1 MALNTEQQ
9 QLAKDLAVL
18 VGTTLHLVP
27 DQADVQDYLKLIA
40 SEIDTVAGATVSTN
54 PVKDEVE
61 ASLAVL
67 KSIDAVIPDSAT
79 GKKKFGAA
87 IAFLTGVAHMFG
99 L

>member
-1 MALNTEQQ
+1 MALNQQQQ
-9 QLAKDLAVL
+9 QLAKDIAVL

-27 DQADVQDYLKLIA
+27 DQADVQEYLQLIA
-40 SEIDTVAGATVSTN
+40 SEINTVASTGVSTN

-61 ASLAVL
+61 AALAVL
-67 KSIDAVIPDSAT
+67 SDVQALIPDGAT

-87 IAFLTGVAHMFG
+87 ISFLTGVAHMFG

>member
-1 MALNTEQQ
+1 MALNDQQ
-9 QLAKDLAVL
+9 KQLAKDLAVL

-40 SEIDTVAGATVSTN
+40 SEIDTVASATISTN

-67 KSIDAVIPDSAT
+67 KDIETLIPDTTA

-87 IAFLTGVAHMFG
+87 ISFLTGIAHMFG

>member
-1 MALNTEQQ
+1 MALNAQQ
-9 QLAKDLAVL
+9 TKLAKDLAVL

-27 DQADVQDYLKLIA
+27 DQTDVQEYLTLIA
-40 SEIDTVAGATVSTN
+40 SEINTIAGATVSSN
-54 PVKDEVE
+54 AVKDEVE

-67 KSIDAVIPDSAT
+67 SDIEAILPDSAV

-87 IAFLTGVAHMFG
+87 ISFLTGVAHMFG

>member
-1 MALNTEQQ
+1 MALNTQQ
-9 QLAKDLAVL
+9 QKLAKDLAIL

-27 DQADVQDYLKLIA
+27 DQADVQEYLTLIA
-40 SEIDTVAGATVSTN
+40 SEINTIATATVSSN
-54 PVKDEVE
+54 AVKDEVE

-67 KSIDAVIPDSAT
+67 ADIEAILPDTAV

-87 IAFLTGVAHMFG
+87 ISFLTVVAHMVG

>member
-1 MALNTEQQ
+1 MPLTPQQ
-9 QLAKDLAVL
+9 EQLAKDIAVL

-27 DQADVQDYLKLIA
+27 DQADVQDYLTLIA
-40 SEIDTVAGATVSTN
+40 SEMNTIASTGVSTN

-67 KSIDAVIPDSAT
+67 TDIDNLIPDGAT
-79 GKKKFGAA
+79 GKKKLGSA
-87 IAFLTGVAHMFG
+87 ISFLKVTAHLFG